1 LFNQIIFVENG
12 FMVKTIDEL
21 NSEIESFLAFSNV
34 EEFDLFDC
42 NDNYIFDRAV
52 KQPGVLA
59 DNEMFGLEPAYILG
73 GQIKIENLSKV
84 DCQIHLMILRE
95 LPPSNI
101 IGF

>member
-1 LFNQIIFVENG
+1 
-12 FMVKTIDEL
+12 
-21 NSEIESFLAFSNV
+21 
-34 EEFDLFDC
+34 
-42 NDNYIFDRAV
+42 V

>member
-1 LFNQIIFVENG
+1 
-12 FMVKTIDEL
+12 
-21 NSEIESFLAFSNV
+21 
-34 EEFDLFDC
+34 
-42 NDNYIFDRAV
+42 DNYIFDRAV

>member
-1 LFNQIIFVENG
+1 
-12 FMVKTIDEL
+12 
-21 NSEIESFLAFSNV
+21 AFSNV

-52 KQPGVLA
+52 KQLGVLA
-59 DNEMFGLEPAYILG
+59 NNEMFGLEPAYIFG
-73 GQIKIENLSKV
+73 GEIKIENLSKV

-95 LPPSNI
+95 LSSPNI

>member
-1 LFNQIIFVENG
+1 
-12 FMVKTIDEL
+12 
-21 NSEIESFLAFSNV
+21 SEIESFLAFSNV

-52 KQPGVLA
+52 KQPSVLA

-95 LPPSNI
+95 LFPPNI